1 MAVTLLFLPGTLCD
15 GRVWS
20 KPFAA
25 LSGEWKCDV
34 ANYRYLESIPAMAAA
49 ALDQAEGAVIPIG
62 VSMGAIV
69 ALEMWHQAAE
79 RVAALAL
86 FDVDPGADS
95 HERRERRDAQVL
107 EATHGNFLA
116 MIESQLAPA
125 YFSAGRQT
133 DVALRDLVVAMAL
146 DQGVGTFAAQATALA
161 TRPDAWPLLKD
172 IHVPALIACGS
183 EDRICPVEKH
193 VQMAS
198 LLPFAT
204 FHTIQE
210 AGHLA
215 PLEQPVATTRVLRAW
230 LNSIL
235 IAKTLP
241 AYCSQVSPVEQP

>member
-15 GRVWS
+15 DRVWS
-20 KPFAA
+20 KPFTA

-34 ANYRYLESIPAMAAA
+34 MNYRYLESIPAMAAA
-49 ALDQAEGAVIPIG
+49 ALAQVQGSIIPIG

-69 ALEMWHQAAE
+69 ALEMWRQAAE
-79 RVAALAL
+79 RIAALAL
-86 FDVDPGADS
+86 FDVDPSADS
-95 HERRERRDAQVL
+95 QERRSRRDAQVL
-107 EATHGNFLA
+107 EATHGDFLE

-125 YFSAGRQT
+125 YFSAERRA
-133 DVALRDLVVAMAL
+133 DVVLRDLVIAMAL
-146 DQGVGTFAAQATALA
+146 DQGVGAFAAQATALA
-161 TRPDAWPLLKD
+161 TRPDAWPLLKN
-172 IHVPALIACGS
+172 IHVPALIVCGS

-215 PLEQPVATTRVLRAW
+215 PLEQPEATTHVLQAW
-230 LNSIL
+230 LNGIP
-235 IAKTLP
+235 ITKILP
-241 AYCSQVSPVEQP
+241 AYRSQVLPAGQR